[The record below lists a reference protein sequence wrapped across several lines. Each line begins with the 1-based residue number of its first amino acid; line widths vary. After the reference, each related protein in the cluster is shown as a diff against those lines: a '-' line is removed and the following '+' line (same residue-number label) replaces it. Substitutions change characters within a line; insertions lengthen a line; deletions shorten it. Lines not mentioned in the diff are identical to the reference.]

1 MSWTDSRGNLWLFGG
16 NDTEDNGNGGYFN
29 DLWEFNPSTNE
40 WTWMGGSSTLSQ
52 PGVYGTLGVPAAGN
66 IPGSR
71 NNAMSWTDNSGNLW
85 LFGGNGTDVNGNGGY
100 LNDLWEFN
108 PSTNE
113 WTWMGGSSTANQPG
127 VYGTLGTLAA
137 GNIPGGRY
145 SATSWVDGSGNLWL
159 FGGNGTDVNGNGG
172 YLNDLWEFN
181 PSTNEWAWMGGS
193 STGHQPGVYGT
204 LGVPDAGNIPGGRS
218 YATSWADSSGSFWL
232 FGGLGFDEGLN
243 FDFLNDL
250 WKYQQPVTAIPTFSV
265 PAGTYATMQTV
276 TISDATDGATIYYT
290 TNGTTPTT
298 ASSVYSGAITVSS
311 TETLEAVAT
320 ASGYSTSAMAT
331 AAYTINPAWATT
343 TTTLESRPV
352 ASTVIYGEYYVT
364 LTATVSASSG
374 TVPDGET
381 VTFMNGTMQ
390 LGTGI
395 LSSGT
400 ASVNINAT
408 LPCGIYSITAIYSGD
423 SNFSRSTSAAL
434 SLTVTQAST
443 STTLTSSQNPSDAG
457 QYVTFTA
464 IVTAQFLFRP
474 TGTVLFSNG
483 GTTLGT
489 VSASVYTNMYG
500 TSVSEAVAVF
510 TTTVLPVGTDSISA
524 TYSGDANFVGSTSNS
539 VSQVVT
545 PAASGALGWIWMD
558 GSSYVYEGTAVY
570 GTLGVPAAG
579 NIPGSRDSATSWTD
593 RSGNLWLFGG
603 HDNSGELNDLWEFN
617 PSTNEWAWMGGSSTG
632 NQAGVHG
639 TLGVPAAG
647 NIPGGR
653 DGAASWTDNSGN
665 FWLFGGQGEDAYG
678 NYGALNDLWEFNPST
693 NEWAWMGGSSTMI
706 FENGA
711 NEYGQP
717 GVYGTLGMPTAG
729 NIPAGR
735 EGAST
740 WTDSSG
746 NLWLF
751 GGWGFDAY
759 GNRGD
764 FNDLWEFDP
773 STNEW
778 TWMGGS
784 STMGSSS
791 TFPNSAGQPGV
802 YGTLGVPAAGNI
814 PGGRSGGATW
824 TDSNG
829 NLWLF
834 GGLGFDANGTGGLLN
849 DLWEFNSS
857 TNEWAWMGGSST
869 VFNTW
874 TVHGQPG
881 VYGTLGVPAAG
892 NIPGVRGGAASWT
905 DSSGNLWLFGGNGID
920 ANGNGGDLN
929 DLWAF
934 NPSTNEWTWMGG
946 SSTVPNGGG
955 QPGVYGTLGMS
966 TVGNTPG
973 GRSSAMSWTDNGGNL
988 WLFGGFGYD
997 VYGSNVDL
1005 NDLWKYQPLATAIP
1019 TLSVPAGTY
1028 TTIQSVTIS
1037 DATAG
1042 ATIYYTTD
1050 GTTPTTNS
1058 TVYGG
1063 PITVSST
1070 ETLKAIAT
1078 ATGCTT
1084 SAVATGAYTIN
1095 LLPAATP
1102 TFSVPAST
1110 YTTPQ
1115 TVTISD
1121 ATAGAAIYYTTDGT
1135 TPTIASAVYSGP
1147 ITVSNTETIEVIA
1160 TASGYS
1166 QSSVATA
1173 AYTINNPVPVTSS
1186 LSPAFLSAGGAAF
1199 TLTVTGTGF
1208 ISGSTIYWGATAL
1221 TTTYVN
1227 ATQLTASV
1235 TAAEIASAGITAIT
1249 VQTPTP
1255 GGGTSNALQFE
1266 VDTSGSGSTAPAITA
1281 VTATV
1286 TAGSKAI
1293 YTITLPVSVT
1303 SVSVTCLNLPAG
1315 ATCSYA
1321 SGTLTITTTSTTP
1334 KGTYQITVVLVETVS
1349 DASTSWILLPILL
1362 LPLMI
1367 MRKRLAA
1374 RGVWVTACL
1383 GLVLLA
1389 GAALC
1394 TGCGGGRGNSDG
1406 GGGGGGGGTQ
1416 THQVTSSGVVTLTV
1430 Q

>member
-1 MSWTDSRGNLWLFGG
+1 VYGTLGVPAAGNIPGGRNGAVDWTDSSGNLWLFGG
-16 NDTEDNGNGGYFN
+16 NGYDANGYSGVRNDLWKYQPPATATPTFSVPAGTYTTPQTVTISDATAGATIYYTTDGTTPTTGSSVYSGSIPVSTAETLEAIATASGYSTSAVATAAYTINPAWATTTTALESNTVASSYGELVTLTATVSASKGMVPNGETVSFMNGTTQLGAGTLSSGTASLTTTALPSGIYSVTAIYGGDYNFSRSTSTALSLTVNKANSHTTLTSSQNPSDAGQYVTFTATVSGQFSGTPTGTVLFSNWGTTLRTVSLSGKQAVLRNTALPEGTDSISAAYSGDANFTGSTSNTVSQVVTPMASGTPGWTWMGGSSYLYEGTGVYGTLGVPAAGNIPGCRDSANSWTDSSGNLWLFGGGYNSSFFN

-40 WTWMGGSSTLSQ
+40 WTWMGGSFTGNQAGVYGTLGTPAAGNIPGGREGAASWTDSSGNFWLFGGLGIDAYGKGSYLNDLWEFNPSTNEWAWMGGSSTVPNGSGQ

-71 NNAMSWTDNSGNLW
+71 YSAASWTDSSGDLW
-85 LFGGNGTDVNGNGGY
+85 LFGGKGYDANDNWGY

-113 WTWMGGSSTANQPG
+113 WTWMGGSSTVTQPG
-127 VYGTLGTLAA
+127 VYGTLGT
-137 GNIPGGRY
+137 
-145 SATSWVDGSGNLWL
+145 
-159 FGGNGTDVNGNGG
+159 
-172 YLNDLWEFN
+172 
-181 PSTNEWAWMGGS
+181 
-193 STGHQPGVYGT
+193 
-204 LGVPDAGNIPGGRS
+204 
-218 YATSWADSSGSFWL
+218 
-232 FGGLGFDEGLN
+232 
-243 FDFLNDL
+243 
-250 WKYQQPVTAIPTFSV
+250 
-265 PAGTYATMQTV
+265 
-276 TISDATDGATIYYT
+276 
-290 TNGTTPTT
+290 
-298 ASSVYSGAITVSS
+298 
-311 TETLEAVAT
+311 
-320 ASGYSTSAMAT
+320 
-331 AAYTINPAWATT
+331 
-343 TTTLESRPV
+343 
-352 ASTVIYGEYYVT
+352 
-364 LTATVSASSG
+364 
-374 TVPDGET
+374 
-381 VTFMNGTMQ
+381 
-390 LGTGI
+390 
-395 LSSGT
+395 
-400 ASVNINAT
+400 
-408 LPCGIYSITAIYSGD
+408 
-423 SNFSRSTSAAL
+423 
-434 SLTVTQAST
+434 
-443 STTLTSSQNPSDAG
+443 
-457 QYVTFTA
+457 
-464 IVTAQFLFRP
+464 
-474 TGTVLFSNG
+474 
-483 GTTLGT
+483 
-489 VSASVYTNMYG
+489 
-500 TSVSEAVAVF
+500 
-510 TTTVLPVGTDSISA
+510 
-524 TYSGDANFVGSTSNS
+524 
-539 VSQVVT
+539 
-545 PAASGALGWIWMD
+545 
-558 GSSYVYEGTAVY
+558 
-570 GTLGVPAAG
+570 PAAG
-579 NIPGSRDSATSWTD
+579 NIPGARDGASAWTD
-593 RSGNLWLFGG
+593 SSGHLWLFGG
-603 HDNSGELNDLWEFN
+603 FYSTVDNEDGVYLNDLREFNSSTNEWTWMGGNSVYDQSGVYGTLGTPAAGNNPGSRQGSASWTDSSGNFWLFGGAGFDANGNNGELNDLWEFN
-617 PSTNEWAWMGGSSTG
+617 PSM
-632 NQAGVHG
+632 NQ
-639 TLGVPAAG
+639 
-647 NIPGGR
+647 
-653 DGAASWTDNSGN
+653 
-665 FWLFGGQGEDAYG
+665 
-678 NYGALNDLWEFNPST
+678 
-693 NEWAWMGGSSTMI
+693 
-706 FENGA
+706 
-711 NEYGQP
+711 
-717 GVYGTLGMPTAG
+717 
-729 NIPAGR
+729 
-735 EGAST
+735 
-740 WTDSSG
+740 
-746 NLWLF
+746 
-751 GGWGFDAY
+751 
-759 GNRGD
+759 
-764 FNDLWEFDP
+764 
-773 STNEW
+773 W

-784 STMGSSS
+784 SVRNQS
-791 TFPNSAGQPGV
+791 GV
-802 YGTLGVPAAGNI
+802 YGTLGVPPAGI
-814 PGGRSGGATW
+814 
-824 TDSNG
+824 
-829 NLWLF
+829 
-834 GGLGFDANGTGGLLN
+834 
-849 DLWEFNSS
+849 
-857 TNEWAWMGGSST
+857 
-869 VFNTW
+869 
-874 TVHGQPG
+874 
-881 VYGTLGVPAAG
+881 
-892 NIPGVRGGAASWT
+892 I
-905 DSSGNLWLFGGNGID
+905 
-920 ANGNGGDLN
+920 
-929 DLWAF
+929 
-934 NPSTNEWTWMGG
+934 
-946 SSTVPNGGG
+946 
-955 QPGVYGTLGMS
+955 
-966 TVGNTPG
+966 PG
-973 GRSSAMSWTDNGGNL
+973 GRSSAMSWTDSSGSL
-988 WLFGGFGYD
+988 WLFGGAGNGY
-997 VYGSNVDL
+997 GGDL
-1005 NDLWKYQPLATAIP
+1005 NDLWKYQPPPATAKP
-1019 TLSVPAGTY
+1019 TFSVAAGTY

-1037 DATAG
+1037 DTTAG

-1084 SAVATGAYTIN
+1084 SAVATAAYTIN

-1121 ATAGAAIYYTTDGT
+1121 ATAGTAIYYTTDGT

-1147 ITVSNTETIEVIA
+1147 ITVSNTETIEAIA

-1235 TAAEIASAGITAIT
+1235 TAVEIASAGITAIT

-1293 YTITLPVSVT
+1293 YTITLPASVT